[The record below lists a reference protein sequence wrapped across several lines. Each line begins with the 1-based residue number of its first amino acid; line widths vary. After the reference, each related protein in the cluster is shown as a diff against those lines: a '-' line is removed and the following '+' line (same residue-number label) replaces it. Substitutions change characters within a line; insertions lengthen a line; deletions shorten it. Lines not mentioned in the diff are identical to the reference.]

1 MSSVSIINS
10 YIPIIRWRSA
20 EMKAVEK
27 LFSQDRSNVTPLIEF
42 VMPAPSFDKEDK
54 IIKTPK
60 EKIKQALL
68 NVPED
73 LLNSCGQ
80 NTVFIDVHLLDS
92 DIRATSLKQILST
105 SSLGLFTIPVTY
117 IIPVTSLST
126 SADIDTREVA
136 LNYAKESGHGICIRI
151 DKSHLEEKGLFS
163 YLDDFVKS
171 NKLDI
176 KNTDLLIDLRVI
188 TKDIK
193 ITELAKQLEGF
204 QNLGEW
210 RSFIVS
216 GGVFPKD
223 LTKSIAGN
231 VYQLERLDWKLW
243 NDLRKIQLPRMPIFS
258 DYTIQCPNYE
268 PINIPGSVSV
278 RYTDNEKW
286 WIFRG
291 TKPGL
296 INKKT
301 QKKGPGREQY
311 IGHAKTLE
319 KRSFYKGVNYSF
331 GDAEITRIASP
342 GNNKTGNPTTWL
354 TIGINHHITL
364 TAHQIANLVGRTE
377 VYSTHAS

>member
-1 MSSVSIINS
+1 MSSVPVINS

-20 EMKAVEK
+20 EMKAIEK
-27 LFSQDRSNVTPLIEF
+27 LFSQDRRNVTPLIEF
-42 VMPAPSFDKEDK
+42 VMPAPSFNKEDK

-126 SADIDTREVA
+126 SADINTREVA
-136 LNYAKESGHGICIRI
+136 LNYAKESGHGVCIRI

-163 YLDDFVKS
+163 HLDDFIKS
-171 NKLDI
+171 SKLDI

-204 QNLGEW
+204 LNLGEW

-223 LTKSIAGN
+223 LTNFAAGE
-231 VYQLERLDWKLW
+231 VHSLERLDWKLW
-243 NDLRKIQLPRMPIFS
+243 QSLRETKLPRMPFFS

-268 PINIPGSVSV
+268 PINIPGSVSI
-278 RYTDNEKW
+278 RYTDDGNW

-291 TKPGL
+291 KKPGL
-296 INKKT
+296 INRKT
-301 QKKGPGREQY
+301 HEKGPGREQY
-311 IGHAKTLE
+311 IDHAKTL
-319 KRSFYKGVNYSF
+319 KNRSFYKKEDYSF
-331 GDAEITRIASP
+331 GDAEIARIASP
-342 GNNKTGNPTTWL
+342 DNNKTGNPTTWL

-364 TAHQIANLVGRTE
+364 TAHQIASLVERTE
-377 VYSTHAS
+377 VYPTHVS